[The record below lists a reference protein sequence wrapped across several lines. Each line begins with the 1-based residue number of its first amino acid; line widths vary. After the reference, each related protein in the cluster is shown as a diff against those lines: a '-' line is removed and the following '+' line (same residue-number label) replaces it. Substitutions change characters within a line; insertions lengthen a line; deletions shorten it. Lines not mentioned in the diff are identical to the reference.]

1 FRSRLG
7 QLSAPQRRDGSGPV
21 DRETAAEIDRVRG
34 LVRQHPC
41 HRCPDREAHA
51 RSAEKALQLE
61 RDNDRTTAK
70 MQSRTNTIAQRFDRI
85 CLVLESFGHLTEG
98 GEEVTAAGRM
108 LSRIYNELDL
118 VTAECIRAGVFD
130 GLDAPQLGAVLSTL
144 VYEAR
149 RTDDFRRPPRMPDGR
164 TADAVDAVRRIARE
178 VSLAERDARLP
189 SARDLDLGL
198 ARAVFDWST
207 DEPLA
212 SVLDRSGLTAG
223 DFVRW
228 MRQVVDFAD
237 QVGIASGESEL
248 RATCRELVA
257 SVRRGV
263 VDFTPDEVD
272 PDTIIQHGEEP
283 GEG

>member
-1 FRSRLG
+1 PVEALGRVKIPRHFDARDAHSRRSLHAAFRSRLG
-7 QLSAPQRRDGSGPV
+7 QLSAPQRRGGSGPV

-118 VTAECIRAGVFD
+118 VTAECIR
-130 GLDAPQLGAVLSTL
+130 
-144 VYEAR
+144 
-149 RTDDFRRPPRMPDGR
+149 
-164 TADAVDAVRRIARE
+164 
-178 VSLAERDARLP
+178 
-189 SARDLDLGL
+189 
-198 ARAVFDWST
+198 
-207 DEPLA
+207 
-212 SVLDRSGLTAG
+212 
-223 DFVRW
+223 
-228 MRQVVDFAD
+228 
-237 QVGIASGESEL
+237 
-248 RATCRELVA
+248 
-257 SVRRGV
+257 
-263 VDFTPDEVD
+263 
-272 PDTIIQHGEEP
+272 
-283 GEG
+283 